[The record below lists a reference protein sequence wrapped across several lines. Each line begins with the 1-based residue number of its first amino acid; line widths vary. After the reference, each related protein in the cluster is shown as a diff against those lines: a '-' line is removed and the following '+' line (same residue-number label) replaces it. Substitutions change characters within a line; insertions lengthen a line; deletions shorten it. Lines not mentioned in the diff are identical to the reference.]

1 VVKENGKKNSEQ
13 FLSSYFFQKKNTK
26 LIPPRGQ
33 GGPPM
38 FFLPEILHFFELKPP
53 AKKNDN
59 PFWEKSMW
67 RRKEKTRKIMT
78 NIVDTSLCC
87 NT

>member
-53 AKKNDN
+53 AKKTIT
-59 PFWEKSMW
+59 PSGRKVCGGEK
-67 RRKEKTRKIMT
+67 KKQEK
-78 NIVDTSLCC
+78 
-87 NT
+87 